1 MMSSRYEIQ
10 TNSNVSK
17 PHANTRSFSSI
28 ACNGVYILLGND
40 PEAIENTWCYIGKT
54 ENFVERL
61 RNHDKK
67 KPQWEKVGLISN
79 STDNSADIALAS
91 GLGTA

>member
-1 MMSSRYEIQ
+1 MMSSRCEIQ

-17 PHANTRSFSSI
+17 THVNTGAFSSI

-40 PEAIENTWCYIGKT
+40 PEVIENTWCYIGKT

-61 RNHDKK
+61 RDRDKK
-67 KPQWEKVGLISN
+67 KPQWERE
-79 STDNSADIALAS
+79 SANE
-91 GLGTA
+91 

>member
-1 MMSSRYEIQ
+1 MMSSRCEIQ

-17 PHANTRSFSSI
+17 THVNTGAFSSI
-28 ACNGVYILLGND
+28 ACNGVYIFLGND

-61 RNHDKK
+61 RDRDKK
-67 KPQWEKVGLISN
+67 KPQWERE
-79 STDNSADIALAS
+79 SANE
-91 GLGTA
+91 

>member
-1 MMSSRYEIQ
+1 MMSSRCEIQ

-17 PHANTRSFSSI
+17 THVNTGAFSSI

-61 RNHDKK
+61 RDHDKK
-67 KPQWEKVGLISN
+67 KPQWEKVGLIPKSYYC
-79 STDNSADIALAS
+79 
-91 GLGTA
+91 

>member
-1 MMSSRYEIQ
+1 MSSRCEIQ
-10 TNSNVSK
+10 TNSNVAK
-17 PHANTRSFSSI
+17 THVDTGAFSSI

-61 RNHDKK
+61 RDRDKK
-67 KPQWEKVGLISN
+67 KPQWERE
-79 STDNSADIALAS
+79 SANE
-91 GLGTA
+91 

>member
-1 MMSSRYEIQ
+1 M
-10 TNSNVSK
+10 
-17 PHANTRSFSSI
+17 
-28 ACNGVYILLGND
+28 YILLGND

-61 RNHDKK
+61 RDHDK

>member
-1 MMSSRYEIQ
+1 MMSSRYGIQ

-17 PHANTRSFSSI
+17 THVNTGAFSSI

-61 RNHDKK
+61 RDRDKK
-67 KPQWEKVGLISN
+67 KPQWERE
-79 STDNSADIALAS
+79 SANE
-91 GLGTA
+91 

>member
-10 TNSNVSK
+10 TNSSVSK
-17 PHANTRSFSSI
+17 PHANTGAFSSI

-61 RNHDKK
+61 GDHDKK
-67 KPQWEKVGLISN
+67 RN
-79 STDNSADIALAS
+79 CS
-91 GLGTA
+91 GKRSG